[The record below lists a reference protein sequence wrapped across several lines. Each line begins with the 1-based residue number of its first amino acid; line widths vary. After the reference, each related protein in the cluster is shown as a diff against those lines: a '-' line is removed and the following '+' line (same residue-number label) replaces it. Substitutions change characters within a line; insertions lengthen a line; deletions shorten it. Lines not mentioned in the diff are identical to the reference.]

1 MITLI
6 AIGAHKDKAWDVIE
20 QDYISRLSHYT
31 RFRLIML
38 PELQNKD
45 VSKIK
50 DTEGQNILGKISNN
64 DFVIALDVTGKQLSS
79 EKLAQNINKWQVH
92 NDNITFVI
100 GSSWGLSD
108 EVIKR
113 AGLRLSLSEMTFT
126 HTMARVILLEQVYRG
141 FKILA
146 NEEYHK

>member
-1 MITLI
+1 VITLI
-6 AIGAHKDKAWDVIE
+6 AIGAHKDKAWEAIE

-31 RFRLIML
+31 KFKLLML

-45 VSKIK
+45 VAKLK
-50 DTEGQNILGKISNN
+50 DTEGQNILAKISNS
-64 DFVIALDVTGKQLSS
+64 DLVIVLDVGGKQLSS

-92 NDNITFVI
+92 NGNIVFVI

-108 EVIKR
+108 EVVKR
-113 AGLRLSLSEMTFT
+113 ADLRLSLSEMTFT
-126 HTMARVILLEQVYRG
+126 HTMARVILLEQIYRG
-141 FKILA
+141 FKILN